1 MYTYEFKIKTNKTL
15 VEGLENQLNITR
27 LVYNLA
33 KETKETAYSKGV
45 KLSKFDLIKQLPE
58 LKKEF
63 TWISTVHSQT
73 LQSVIERLDRG
84 YDKFFSDLKK
94 GIKTSKP
101 KWAKK
106 KNWSSVEFK
115 QGNVKQGYPTLR
127 FENGSVFNL
136 PKIGKI
142 KIFKSREVEGNIKLA
157 RVVKRA
163 DGWYLQI
170 VTDYTRPKSDN
181 QAEVGIDLG
190 IKHFVTTSD
199 GEYIDS
205 PKPLQKY
212 LKQLRIENRSLSRK
226 KKYSNNWY
234 KQVLKLKKLYLKISR
249 IRKDFLHKISTYLSK
264 MYGVV
269 YAEDLKVSQ
278 MILDSNF
285 SRSISDVS
293 WSKFL
298 NHLEYKT
305 NVIKVDAKYSS
316 QECNNCGHIS
326 KDNRVKQELFKCVQ
340 CGHSGNADYEASLT
354 ILKRGQTLL
363 HVNVEQ

>member
-1 MYTYEFKIKTNKTL
+1 MHTYDFKIKTNKTL
-15 VEGLENQLNITR
+15 VEKLENQLNITR

-33 KETKETAYSKGV
+33 KETKEIAYSKGV

-63 TWISTVHSQT
+63 IWISTVHAQT

-106 KNWSSVEFK
+106 KNWSSIEFK
-115 QGNVKQGYPTLR
+115 QTAVKYV
-127 FENGSVFNL
+127 ENEITIS
-136 PKIGKI
+136 KIGKI
-142 KIFKSREVEGNIKLA
+142 KIFKSRDVQGNIKLA
-157 RVVKRA
+157 RVVKRV

-170 VTDYTRPKSDN
+170 VTDYTRPKSDK

-264 MYGVV
+264 IYGLVFI
-269 YAEDLKVSQ
+269 EDLEVSR
-278 MILDSNF
+278 MILDSRF
-285 SRSISDVS
+285 SRSISDMS
-293 WSKFL
+293 WSEFVNL
-298 NHLEYKT
+298 LSYKI

-316 QECNNCGHIS
+316 QECNNCGNIS
-326 KDNRVKQELFKCVQ
+326 KDNRVKQELFKCIQ

-363 HVNVEQ
+363 HANVEQ

>member
-1 MYTYEFKIKTNKTL
+1 MHTYEFKIKTTNALIEK
-15 VEGLENQLNITR
+15 LENQLNITR

-33 KETKETAYSKGV
+33 KDVKETSFSKGV
-45 KLSKFDLIKQLPE
+45 RLSKYDLIKQLPE

-63 TWISTVHSQT
+63 TWISEVNAQT
-73 LQSVIERLDRG
+73 LQSVIERLDNG
-84 YDKFFSDLKK
+84 YKKFFSDLTR
-94 GIKTSKP
+94 GVTTSKP
-101 KWAKK
+101 HWAKK
-106 KNWSSVEFK
+106 RAWSSVEFK
-115 QGNVKQGYPTLR
+115 QGNVKQGNPTLR
-127 FENGSVFNL
+127 FENESVFNL

-142 KIFKSREVEGNIKLA
+142 KIFKSRDVQGNIKLA
-157 RVVKRA
+157 RVVKRV

-170 VTDYTRPKSDN
+170 VTDYIKPKSES

-269 YAEDLKVSQ
+269 YAEDLKVSR
-278 MILDSNF
+278 MILDSRY
-285 SRSISDVS
+285 SRSISDMS
-293 WSKFL
+293 WSEFVNL
-298 NHLEYKT
+298 LSYKIS
-305 NVIKVDAKYSS
+305 VIKVDAKYSS

-340 CGHSGNADYEASLT
+340 CGHYGNADQEASLT

-363 HVNVEQ
+363 HANVGQ